1 MQKILVTGSSG
12 FIGFSICQRLLSD
25 GCEIIGIDC
34 MNDYY
39 DLDLK
44 RNRQTVLLKN
54 SKFQTINKKI
64 ETPGL
69 LLELFKKERPEIVLH
84 LAAQAGVRYSID
96 NPRAYLNAN
105 IKGTF
110 ELLEA
115 ARAFPPKHMLMASS
129 SSVYGSN
136 IETPYKESDKVDH
149 QVSFYAATKKASENM
164 SHSYSHLY
172 NIPITLLRFFTVY
185 GPWGR
190 PDMAIHK
197 FTKAIFESKPINIFN
212 YGNMVRDFTY
222 IDDLVEAIRLLI
234 DIIPTQP
241 VDQAVSKYDTIS
253 PVAPWRIVN
262 IGNSKPVKIN
272 NFINAIE
279 EATNRTAI
287 KNPMPMQ
294 AGDVL
299 ATWADTTLLENL
311 IGNLPKT
318 LVEDGVKE
326 FVSWYQQY
334 YHHN

>member
-44 RNRQTVLLKN
+44 HNRQTVLLKN

-69 LLELFKKERPEIVLH
+69 LLELFKKERPQIVLH

-197 FTKAIFESKPINIFN
+197 FTKAILENKPINIFN

-241 VDQAVSKYDTIS
+241 VNQEASKYDTIS

-279 EATNRTAI
+279 EATNKTAI

-318 LVEDGVKE
+318 LAEDGVKE

-334 YHHN
+334 YQNN